1 MFDTV
6 LAVLGFCSP
15 IASLITILA
24 VLVKPIREKIFG
36 LEDIRE
42 GQKCILRSE
51 MLSIYY
57 EGKDDGN
64 KLRQHKFENFVL
76 MYKAY
81 KAMKGNSFIDKIAK
95 EVEKMEV
102 VT

>member
-1 MFDTV
+1 MIDLPAIAQLASLTVNCITV
-6 LAVLGFCSP
+6 LVL
-15 IASLITILA
+15 LI
-24 VLVKPIREKIFG
+24 KPIREKFFG
-36 LEDIRE
+36 ISVMRD

-57 EGKDDGN
+57 DGKDNGN
-64 KLRQHKFENFVL
+64 KVRQHEYENFCL
-76 MYKAY
+76 LYAAY
-81 KAMKGNSFIDKIAK
+81 KAMKGNSFIDKIHE